1 MVHWTK
7 ELFQKNPELFLPALE
22 DLVARCVSE
31 VDILLQNLKEQRI
44 RAQRILDLNCG
55 IGRHSVELGK
65 RGLEVVGTDLSPLY
79 IMIAKER
86 AKKEGVEGNTLFK
99 VADMRRIG
107 SALVH
112 EKPFDGIVNLWTS
125 FGFYDDKTNDD
136 ILRQCTR
143 LVKAKGFFALEI
155 ANRDYLIKHF
165 QASDFTRF
173 KNMIV
178 LEERDLNFD
187 TSRMKS
193 TWTYLIQKGKARFVE
208 TKKITIDLR
217 VWSIHELRE
226 MFNRT
231 GWTTKSVTGGLRQT
245 TPDTPLA
252 EAKSVLLI
260 ATKSKQ

>member
-7 ELFQKNPELFLPALE
+7 ELFQKDPELFLASLE
-22 DLVARCVSE
+22 GLVERSAAE
-31 VDILLQNLKEQRI
+31 VDLLLQNLKEQRI
-44 RAQRILDLNCG
+44 RVQRILDLNCG
-55 IGRHSVELGK
+55 IGRHSIELGK
-65 RGLEVVGTDLSPLY
+65 RGFEVVGTDLSPLY
-79 IMIAKER
+79 ITIAKER
-86 AKKEGVEGNTLFK
+86 AKKEGVEDHTLFK
-99 VADMRRIG
+99 VADMRKIG

-112 EKPFDGIVNLWTS
+112 EKPFDGILNLWTS
-125 FGFYDDKTNDD
+125 FGFYDDETNDE
-136 ILRQCTR
+136 ILRQCAG
-143 LVKAKGFFALEI
+143 LVKTGGFFALEI
-155 ANRDYLIKHF
+155 VNRDYLIKHF

-173 KNMIV
+173 KNMIL
-178 LEERDLNFD
+178 LEERDLDFN

-193 TWTYLIQKGKARFVE
+193 TWTYLIQKGEARFVE
-208 TKKITIDLR
+208 TKRVTIDHR

-260 ATKSKQ
+260 ATKSK